1 MSAGW
6 QALASGLLGAAAAFA
21 VMAFDAWCARRRRTG
36 RRLGSLTS
44 VDEGRQG

>member
-1 MSAGW
+1 MSGW
-6 QALASGLLGAAAAFA
+6 YALGAGLLGAAAAFA
-21 VMAFDAWCARRRRTG
+21 VMAVVTWADKPKPTQ